1 MLACRARWFAE
12 QCCFV
17 SSSVGFLVYKT
28 LVLLC
33 FMAVACSK
41 HCFQVDSS
49 MGGHRAAKLCL
60 LMLFQPLASLSL
72 PTFTASIEAVC
83 GWLVVVFS
91 HVCVCHVDFFIAA
104 FVSSQ
109 W

>member
-1 MLACRARWFAE
+1 MLAYRARWFAE

-17 SSSVGFLVYKT
+17 SSSVGFLTHKA

-41 HCFQVDSS
+41 HCFQADSS
-49 MGGHRAAKLCL
+49 MEGHRPAKLCL
-60 LMLFQPLASLSL
+60 LMVFQPLASLSL
-72 PTFTASIEAVC
+72 PKVTASNEIVV
-83 GWLVVVFS
+83 GWWLFS
-91 HVCVCHVDFFIAA
+91 CVCVCVSRGFFIAA
-104 FVSSQ
+104 FVSGQ